1 MRHLFLIVILLV
13 LSEGLRAQMLSGG
26 EDESKL
32 YAQTKQVNQFFRRF
46 NGEEDEKGE
55 RYAPT
60 DRQYH
65 NSRVRKKY
73 LAMLFDASNNGIS
86 QNLKEQFASDV
97 LDRQDPELLQF
108 HGGDWFAEVHTLFTV
123 SSKEIPV
130 VLFMELENDHLGS
143 KWVIFRAWSSYFEP
157 YFTHDTTLVNPF
169 LHPLSHELDFM
180 DLHKAF
186 EKPDSVVQ
194 FTDKQFEPDYL
205 TLFLYEVRKGN
216 FHFKTVTDV
225 KFHFFQIPGW
235 YFELS
240 QFNRDGYNSGWLISN
255 LVKLSSDADKNA
267 MSNYLFYGKQ

>member
-1 MRHLFLIVILLV
+1 MRYLFLLVAV
-13 LSEGLRAQMLSGG
+13 LSIAGNLHAQMVSGG

-46 NGEEDEKGE
+46 NGEEDEKGD

-65 NSRVRKKY
+65 NVRLRKKY
-73 LAMLFDASNNGIS
+73 LVMLFDASNAGIS

-97 LDRQDPELLQF
+97 LDRQDPALLQF
-108 HGGDWFAEVHTLFTV
+108 HGDDWFAEVHTIFTMDA
-123 SSKEIPV
+123 KEVPV
-130 VLFMELENDHLGS
+130 VLFMKLVNDHLGS

-157 YFTHDTTLVNPF
+157 YFTHDTTLVSPF
-169 LHPLSHELDFM
+169 LHPLSHELEFM

-194 FTDKQFEPDYL
+194 YTDNGFEPDYL
-205 TLFLYEVRKGN
+205 TLFLFEVKRGN
-216 FHFKTVTDV
+216 LHFKTVTDV

-255 LVKLSSDADKNA
+255 LVKLNSDADKEA
-267 MSNYLFYGKQ
+267 MSNYLFYEKH